1 MSEPEA
7 ATPLGEIDPKRIS
20 KEEFAER
27 LRSSI
32 EDGQGQGGNGQ
43 ALASLQPEQ
52 FARLIS
58 RASSSQL
65 ESIMAPPQLREP
77 VIDEVFRRMSEH
89 YKADKARNTEA
100 VVRWRIGY
108 GDRLPDDHRDGDQS
122 GSSTPGEGADQD
134 AGGDYLRYECLLSG
148 GTCTVSREYEREPRV
163 TIMVAPVDFLKLASG
178 NSSAP
183 TMFLTGKIKVAGD
196 LGFAAGLTKL
206 FQIPKA

>member
-1 MSEPEA
+1 MSEPDA
-7 ATPLGEIDPKRIS
+7 ATPLGEVDPKKIG

-27 LRSSI
+27 LRSAI
-32 EDGQGQGGNGQ
+32 KTGQGQGNDGQ
-43 ALASLQPEQ
+43 ELSSLRADQ

-58 RASSSQL
+58 RASTSQL
-65 ESIMAPPQLREP
+65 ESIMTPPDLREP

-108 GDRLPDDHRDGDQS
+108 GDRLPDDHRDG
-122 GSSTPGEGADQD
+122 GEADD
-134 AGGDYLRYECLLSG
+134 ADDDYLRYECLLSG
-148 GTCTVSREYEREPRV
+148 GTCTVSRESEHEPRV
-163 TIMVAPVDFLKLASG
+163 TIMVGPVDFLKLASG
-178 NSSAP
+178 NGTAP

>member
-1 MSEPEA
+1 MPDPDA
-7 ATPLGEIDPKRIS
+7 ATPLGEVDPKRIS

-27 LRSSI
+27 LRNAV
-32 EDGQGQGGNGQ
+32 DGQE
-43 ALASLQPEQ
+43 LSSLEPEQ
-52 FARLIS
+52 FARVIS
-58 RASSSQL
+58 RASGSQL

-108 GDRLPDDHRDGDQS
+108 GDRLPDDHRDGGD
-122 GSSTPGEGADQD
+122 ADD
-134 AGGDYLRYECLLSG
+134 ADGDFLRYECLLTG
-148 GTCTVSREYEREPRV
+148 GTCTVSREPQREPRV
-163 TIMVAPVDFLKLASG
+163 TIMVGPVDFLKLAAG

>member
-1 MSEPEA
+1 MPEPEA
-7 ATPLGEIDPKRIS
+7 ATSLGEIDPKKIS

-32 EDGQGQGGNGQ
+32 EARGHDENGH

-65 ESIMAPPQLREP
+65 ESIMAPPELREP

-108 GDRLPDDHRDGDQS
+108 GDRLPDDHRDGDQAK
-122 GSSTPGEGADQD
+122 SSDPAEDADQD
-134 AGGDYLRYECLLSG
+134 ADGDYLRYECLLSG
-148 GTCTVSREYEREPRV
+148 GTCTVSRQYEREPRV
-163 TIMVAPVDFLKLASG
+163 TIMVSPVDFLKLASG